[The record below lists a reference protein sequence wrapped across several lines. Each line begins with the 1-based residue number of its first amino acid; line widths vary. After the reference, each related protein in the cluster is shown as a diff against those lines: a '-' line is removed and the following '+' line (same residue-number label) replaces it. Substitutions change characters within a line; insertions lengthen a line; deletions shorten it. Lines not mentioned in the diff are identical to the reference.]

1 LRKPFIAAGTAALA
15 LGVAGIA
22 YAQTPAPSVTGTASV
37 SPSKAGTKS
46 KPKAVKLK
54 LSVKNSAESKTTA
67 KQITIT
73 LPSTL
78 KVATKGLDQCT
89 ASDDDVI
96 AGKCKKMV
104 AGKGSANALVNPF
117 ATNPANVTFKVT
129 PIVGKN
135 EVLFLLDSPTGPAV
149 LHGKIKGS
157 KMTIPIL
164 ETLQQP
170 APSTYSAL
178 LDLTTELS
186 KKKGKASLISAVG
199 C

>member
-1 LRKPFIAAGTAALA
+1 
-15 LGVAGIA
+15 
-22 YAQTPAPSVTGTASV
+22 
-37 SPSKAGTKS
+37 
-46 KPKAVKLK
+46 
-54 LSVKNSAESKTTA
+54 
-67 KQITIT
+67 
-73 LPSTL
+73 
-78 KVATKGLDQCT
+78 
-89 ASDDDVI
+89 
-96 AGKCKKMV
+96 
-104 AGKGSANALVNPF
+104 VNPF

-135 EVLFLLDSPTGPAV
+135 EILFLLDSPTGPAV

-170 APSTYSAL
+170 APNTYSAL

-199 C
+199 CKSKKHSIGVKVDYAPNPNPPAQSSASGKADAKCS